1 MTARPCIGWCRTS
14 CCRPA
19 RSRSGNQPLT
29 PKQNELVRNLQPE
42 FSDTPNLP
50 GIVSMARGEDPAS
63 ASTSFFICTGECRTL
78 DGKYTV
84 FARVVR
90 GMDVVQAIGA
100 SPVEGETPKEKIALM
115 KVRVVR

>member
-1 MTARPCIGWCRTS
+1 
-14 CCRPA
+14 
-19 RSRSGNQPLT
+19 
-29 PKQNELVRNLQPE
+29 
-42 FSDTPNLP
+42 
-50 GIVSMARGEDPAS
+50 MARGEDPAS

-100 SPVEGETPKEKIALM
+100 SPVEGETPKEKIAL
-115 KVRVVR
+115 VRVRVIGGRTSPPLQSAADGRTMRRSFQIGEWPWLGSSGSARSRWLLPSRFPPARSFP